1 MRPVRKTGTGKFPA
15 MANLRFYTALL
26 VVLASLPPAHGAA
39 NRQKPGSSTSPSP
52 SQPSAAS
59 PVLFS
64 TDWAGKTKMSL
75 PAGVTLVAGK
85 AHPATVDGKRFLQV
99 TDSASLDL
107 QLSGP
112 LPEAYTIEFEMQVP
126 ASTGYAVEIRP
137 EAAASPAG
145 AASVSRRMQ
154 HPVALCGAIS
164 SGLYAA
170 SDAQSQLKRYPDADA
185 KQLRLCKVEA
195 DGNTLRVSYAGQ
207 EAASAI
213 GASLGTGG
221 FLRLHVPASAQA
233 PALIGP
239 VTVSAAAG
247 SSVNAAQQ
255 GKPYLDVRR
264 AFLELDTAGGVVRDG
279 VRSIE
284 GGEPVADMVEQP
296 GPNGV
301 DIHPGPIHYA
311 DVVAGVP
318 LNSFAKVL
326 GAWAAGQQGPLD
338 GRVIGADFDY
348 KHGYQR
354 SLKQA
359 RLAEVAFPAL
369 DGSSKESG
377 YLELRL
383 APASTELTPLPGNY
397 YGSNM
402 GAKQKAWLL
411 SNFRLD
417 IPGLATKK
425 VSRIEPFKLS
435 LKTSGGTSYVGGTR
449 LTVTFAASDAATWLD
464 WQDQLLKG
472 QPSER
477 TLDLAV
483 LGPDLKKPL
492 VTLKGTGVGLLSL
505 APLAYVAN
513 SEKLPRLR
521 AELYVERWQIV
532 PGAAS
537 E

>member
-1 MRPVRKTGTGKFPA
+1 MRPVRKTGTGKFPG
-15 MANLRFYTALL
+15 MTDLRFYTALVL
-26 VVLASLPPAHGAA
+26 LLASLPPAHGAA
-39 NRQKPGSSTSPSP
+39 SRQKPSSSTSPSP
-52 SQPSAAS
+52 SQPSASS

-64 TDWAGKTKMSL
+64 TDWAGKTKMAL

-85 AHPATVDGKRFLQV
+85 AHPATVGGKRFLQV

-107 QLSGP
+107 QLSGE

-126 ASTGYAVEIRP
+126 ASTGYAVEIRS

-145 AASVSRRMQ
+145 SASVSRRMQ

-170 SDAQSQLKRYPDADA
+170 SDAQSQLKRYPDAEA

-213 GASLGTGG
+213 GASLGTGS
-221 FLRLHVPASAQA
+221 FLRLHVPATAQA

-239 VTVSAAAG
+239 VKVTAAAG
-247 SSVNAAQQ
+247 SSVNAAPQ
-255 GKPYLDVRR
+255 GKPYLDVHRV
-264 AFLELDTAGGVVRDG
+264 FLELDTAGGVIDDA

-311 DVVAGVP
+311 DVVAAIP
-318 LNSFAKVL
+318 LNRFVKLLST
-326 GAWAAGQQGPLD
+326 WAAGQQGPLD
-338 GRVIGADFDY
+338 GRVIGTEFDY

-359 RLAEVAFPAL
+359 RLTEVAFPAL
-369 DGSSKESG
+369 DGSSKDPG
-377 YLELRL
+377 YLDLRL
-383 APASTELTPLPGNY
+383 APASTELAPLPGNY
-397 YGSNM
+397 AGPKV
-402 GAKQKAWLL
+402 GAKQKSWLL

-417 IPGLATKK
+417 IPGLATTR

-435 LKTSGGTSYVGGTR
+435 LKTSGGTSYLGGTR
-449 LTVTFAASDAATWLD
+449 LTVTFRATDAATWLD
-464 WQDQLLKG
+464 WQDGLLKG
-472 QPSER
+472 QPAER
-477 TLDLAV
+477 TLELV
-483 LGPDLKKPL
+483 LLSPDLKQPL
-492 VTLKGTGVGLLSL
+492 LTLKGSGVGLLSL
-505 APLAYVAN
+505 AAPAYVAN
-513 SEKLPRLR
+513 SEKAGRAR

-532 PGAAS
+532 PGPGFQ
-537 E
+537 

>member
-26 VVLASLPPAHGAA
+26 LLLASLSPAHGAA
-39 NRQKPGSSTSPSP
+39 
-52 SQPSAAS
+52 SQ
-59 PVLFS
+59 VLFS

-107 QLSGP
+107 QLSGQ

-145 AASVSRRMQ
+145 SASVSRRME

-170 SDAQSQLKRYPDADA
+170 SDAQSQLKRYPDAEA
-185 KQLRLCKVEA
+185 KQLRPCKVEA

-221 FLRLHVPASAQA
+221 FLRLHIPATAQA

-239 VTVSAAAG
+239 VTVTAAG
-247 SSVNAAQQ
+247 SVTAAPQ

-264 AFLELDTAGGVVRDG
+264 VFLELDSAGRVEAGA

-284 GGEPVADMVEQP
+284 GGEPVADMVEQQ

-311 DVVAGVP
+311 DLVAAVP
-318 LNSFAKVL
+318 LNRLVKVVS
-326 GAWAAGQQGPLD
+326 AWAAGQQGPLD
-338 GRVIGADFDY
+338 GRVVGTDY
-348 KHGYQR
+348 NLKAGYQR

-359 RLAEVAFPAL
+359 RLTEVAFPAL
-369 DGSSKESG
+369 DGSSKEPG
-377 YLELRL
+377 YLGLRL
-383 APASTELTPLPGNY
+383 APASTELAPLPGNY
-397 YGSNM
+397 YDTGV
-402 GAKQKAWLL
+402 GAKQKPWLL

-417 IPGLATKK
+417 IPGVATNK

-435 LKTSGGTSYVGGTR
+435 LKSAGGASYVGGTR
-449 LTVTFAASDAATWLD
+449 LSVTFAASDAATWLD
-464 WQDQLLKG
+464 WQEQLLKG
-472 QPSER
+472 QPAER
-477 TLDLAV
+477 TLELA
-483 LGPDLKKPL
+483 LLAPNLHGAML
-492 VTLKGTGVGLLSL
+492 TLKGSGVGLLSL
-505 APLAYVAN
+505 APLPFVAN
-513 SEKLPRLR
+513 SEKATRLR

-532 PGAAS
+532 PGAS
-537 E
+537 LE